1 MAVRHQFGPIWFIFF
16 LVLSHFN
23 VHSSIE
29 PLSGNKRQLNGEE
42 NKKKVVRRI
51 LFYSPCALS
60 QVSDRPPKLFDL
72 VNSSLLRFYPQTYQ
86 DFARIFTESWN
97 LTQNDYVKLKKL
109 SKPAQSDESEE
120 SDLEL
125 FKWSECEALESLSLE
140 IHISY
145 IKELFDRA
153 IFYNFTEDSLEL
165 IDEYVGYV
173 MRRSDSKLDN
183 ETVVDLLS
191 SALKLLRPSTISI
204 ILGNST
210 VSPYSVHTL
219 WVRLFAFAATKK
231 ISLENFIGQTLKWF
245 EIFRIFCLEFGPM
258 SLENLGCIER
268 SLFAQQVEGHLK
280 GNLPYLPRFQ
290 PILAAVARHD
300 SEAFLIH
307 FAEVKQFEKLALK
320 HFLNLFYCW
329 IDAMFE
335 IDEKIKYFTT
345 ENKEKLATFADSF
358 YATLMIQFISS
369 YQLITY
375 LFSIDCNYSV
385 HFLLTYSATARASIP
400 DKTAQCQLL
409 VPLIYQLEF
418 DSNFTKLILIIAG
431 FNLNL
436 EDIET
441 RVFPKLDRLINNLTI
456 DILRFILQIADAF
469 KDNSIKIVHPAL
481 PIDFRGPVTFEAG
494 RILLAKHFRISPFLA
509 KLKKNDFRED
519 VCFDELAWFMTFF
532 INKYRPDLGPEFSI
546 KLSQVE

>member
-1 MAVRHQFGPIWFIFF
+1 MAVRHLFCAIWFIFA
-16 LVLSHFN
+16 LILSNFN

-29 PLSGNKRQLNGEE
+29 PLSGNKRQLNGDE
-42 NKKKVVRRI
+42 NKKKIVRRI
-51 LFYSPCALS
+51 LFYSPCASS

-97 LTQNDYVKLKKL
+97 LTQNGYVKHKERSKL
-109 SKPAQSDESEE
+109 AQSEE

-125 FKWSECEALESLSLE
+125 FKWSGCEALESISLE
-140 IHISY
+140 IHVSY
-145 IKELFDRA
+145 IKELLDRA

-165 IDEYVGYV
+165 IDEYIGYV

-191 SALKLLRPSTISI
+191 SVLKLLRPSTISI
-204 ILGNST
+204 ILIHST
-210 VSPYSVHTL
+210 VSPCSLHTL
-219 WVRLFAFAATKK
+219 WCRLFVFAASKK
-231 ISLENFIGQTLKWF
+231 ISLENFRGIPLKWF

-258 SLENLGCIER
+258 SLESLNCIER
-268 SLFAQQVEGHLK
+268 DLFVQQTAGYLK

-290 PILAAVARHD
+290 SILAAVARHD

-307 FAEVKQFEKLALK
+307 CAEVRQFEKLALK
-320 HFLNLFYCW
+320 YFWNLFYCW
-329 IDAMFE
+329 IDAILE
-335 IDEKIKYFTT
+335 VDEKIKYFTT

-358 YATLMIQFISS
+358 YAALMINFNSS
-369 YQLITY
+369 HQLITY

-385 HFLLTYSATARASIP
+385 HFLLTYSSTARASIP
-400 DKTAQCQLL
+400 DKSAQCQLL
-409 VPLIYQLEF
+409 VSLIYQLEY
-418 DSNFTKLILIIAG
+418 DSSFTKLILIIAG
-431 FNLNL
+431 FDLNL

-441 RVFPKLDRLINNLTI
+441 HVFPNLDRLINKLTT
-456 DILRFILQIADAF
+456 DILRFILQITDTF
-469 KDNSIKIVHPAL
+469 EDNSIKIVQPAL